1 MSFYGDGGVVYNI
14 GKSFPNAAT
23 DSSCPSRHR
32 HQSRQPS
39 ASAIL
44 KGQNPLPAAIPRYFP
59 SFSEVEPCRFLG
71 QLILVERFRLETSR
85 NVGTETAPCR
95 LTGIDCETTS
105 ACIKKLL
112 NRELLNTHLCK
123 ERSIRLLTNSRR
135 SQSEKQWASRG
146 QETAARKPRSC
157 PPPNS
162 EMNREMNQ
170 RNEPTCGK
178 FTRRVEGG
186 WRGLDDAV
194 GKPCTKSCS

>member
-1 MSFYGDGGVVYNI
+1 VSFYGDGGVVYNI

-135 SQSEKQWASRG
+135 SQSEKERSIRLLTNSRRSQSEKQWASRG

-170 RNEPTCGK
+170 RNEATCGK
-178 FTRRVEGG
+178 FY
-186 WRGLDDAV
+186 
-194 GKPCTKSCS
+194 PSS